1 MEGWQKWAS
10 RVERAPV
17 TRSQVH
23 ENGCDWHMG
32 QFEVWDAWAGPACR
46 VARANARL
54 QRQVKTRFGTRR
66 GPGESMR
73 RWSTVAICITFSVF
87 LAGCPKGN
95 QDFKSGVHAEDLKD
109 YDAAVEYYLKAAKV
123 DPHNA
128 NFQIKLNQA
137 RFEAGQLHLHQGL
150 KLREKGDL
158 QGALAEFQRAQ
169 IMDPSSSVADQE
181 AKKTMD
187 MIAERMAANQAQ
199 AEEPLAENGEPV
211 MATAPPEVKPLSR
224 APINLKMSN
233 DARVVFDTIGKL
245 AGLTVIYDPDL
256 QQKKISTE
264 LNNVTLEQALDIVCL
279 ESKTFWKPVTENIII
294 VVPDQAQ
301 KRRDYEEQVVRTFYL
316 SNVALAQDLTE
327 IATGLRQL
335 LELKRAQQVNSQNAI
350 IIRDT
355 PDKLMLAEKII
366 RDIDK
371 AKPEVIVQI
380 MILEAR
386 TDNLRN
392 LGILPVQSV
401 TAAINP
407 SYTSS
412 STSSSTTTST
422 TSSSSNTATLNQLR
436 HLNQSDLVF
445 TLPSATANFLLTD
458 SSTKI
463 LQNPELRGV
472 DGQSAKLKI
481 GDRVPVATGSFQA
494 GVGVGATSGAGFV
507 NPLVNTQFQYI
518 DVGVNVDVTPHVH
531 PNRDISMKVSIEVS
545 SVTGTSTIGGIS
557 QPIISQRKVEH
568 EIRLKEG
575 EVSILG
581 GLIQRTDTNTL
592 NGWPG
597 LAKVPVMHYLFSGTN
612 TEIQEDEVLIVLTP
626 HIVRMPDWNKSNL
639 RAMLS
644 GTDTFVGAKRELE
657 VKAPTANPNPQMT
670 PPTAPAQT
678 PAGPLVPAGAPAP
691 APAGQPT
698 APGAVPQAQGASGP
712 QIRFEP
718 AALNLTAGQT
728 ATIGVVV
735 ENVTDLYSVPML
747 LQYNPAIISVEE
759 VRHGGFLSGGTQE
772 IAIVQRVDKEHGQAI
787 ISATR
792 QPNTPGVNGSGT
804 LLGVVVKAL
813 AAGTT
818 NLSIVQ
824 VNAKDSQQKPIPLVT
839 SEATL
844 RVQ

>member
-1 MEGWQKWAS
+1 
-10 RVERAPV
+10 
-17 TRSQVH
+17 
-23 ENGCDWHMG
+23 
-32 QFEVWDAWAGPACR
+32 
-46 VARANARL
+46 
-54 QRQVKTRFGTRR
+54 
-66 GPGESMR
+66 MR
-73 RWSTVAICITFSVF
+73 RWSAVAICILFGVI
-87 LAGCPKGN
+87 LGGCPKGN
-95 QDFKSGVHAEDLKD
+95 PDYKAGMHAEDLKD
-109 YDAAVEYYLKAAKV
+109 YDAAVEYYLKATKV

-128 NFQIKLNQA
+128 NYQIKLNQA
-137 RFEAGQLHLHQGL
+137 RFEAGQLHVHEGL

-158 QGALAEFQRAQ
+158 QGALAQFQRAE
-169 IMDPSSSVADQE
+169 ILDPSSSVADQE

-187 MIAERMAANQAQ
+187 MIAEKVAANQAQ
-199 AEEPLAENGEPV
+199 AEEPLVENGEPV
-211 MATAPPEVKPLSR
+211 MATAPPEIKPLSR

-245 AGLTVIYDPDL
+245 AGLTVIYDPDI

-294 VVPDQAQ
+294 VVGDQAQ

-316 SNVALAQDLTE
+316 SNVAIAQDLTE
-327 IATGLRQL
+327 ITTGLRQL
-335 LELKRAQQVNSQNAI
+335 LDLKRIQQVNSQNAI

-355 PDKLMLAEKII
+355 PDKLMLADKII

-371 AKPEVIVQI
+371 AKPEVIVQV

-386 TDNLRN
+386 TDNLKN
-392 LGILPVQSV
+392 LGIQQVQSIS
-401 TAAINP
+401 AAVNP
-407 SYTSS
+407 SYSTS
-412 STSSSTTTST
+412 STSSSTTTA
-422 TSSSSNTATLNQLR
+422 TSSTASSGTTATLSQLR
-436 HLNQSDLVF
+436 HLNQSDLVL

-494 GVGVGATSGAGFV
+494 GVGVGSTSGAGFV

-518 DVGVNVDVTPHVH
+518 DVGVNIDMTPHVH
-531 PNRDISMKVSIEVS
+531 PNRDISLKVSIEVS
-545 SVTGTSTIGGIS
+545 SVTGTSSIGGIS

-575 EVSILG
+575 EVSILA
-581 GLIQRTDTNTL
+581 GLIQRTDTKTL

-597 LAKVPVMHYLFSGTN
+597 LANVPVMHYLFATDN
-612 TEIQEDEVLIVLTP
+612 TETQEDEVLIVLTP
-626 HIVRMPDWNKSNL
+626 RVVRMPDWSKANL
-639 RAMLS
+639 RAMFS

-657 VKAPTANPNPQMT
+657 VKAPTANPNPQMI
-670 PPTAPAQT
+670 PPAGPAQT

-691 APAGQPT
+691 APAPVT
-698 APGAVPQAQGASGP
+698 PPVAPSVVPQAQGAIGP
-712 QIRFEP
+712 RMRFEP

-804 LLGVVVKAL
+804 LLGVVIKAL
-813 AAGTT
+813 APGTT